1 MKVGMV
7 MTVDGVD
14 HLILHRKTDCDGL
27 RETVVATPIGG
38 SSSGFAVMSKITKD
52 SANVTRNI
60 FYTQSIY
67 NAFAKFEE
75 WITKAV

>member
-14 HLILHRKTDCDGL
+14 HLILHRKTDCDGM
-27 RETVVATPIGG
+27 RETVVSAPIGD

-52 SANVTRNI
+52 SANVMRNI
-60 FYTQSIY
+60 YYTQSIY
-67 NAFAKFEE
+67 SAFAKFEE
-75 WITKAV
+75 WIAKAI